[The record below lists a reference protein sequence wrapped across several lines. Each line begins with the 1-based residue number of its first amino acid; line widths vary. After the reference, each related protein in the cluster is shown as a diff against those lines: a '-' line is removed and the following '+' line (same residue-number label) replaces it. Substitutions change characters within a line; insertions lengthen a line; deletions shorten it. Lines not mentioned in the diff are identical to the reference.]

1 MILFS
6 LVCFLINR
14 VVTFSI
20 VIIHFSAFYC
30 RKFSVLLSSKF
41 SESLYFSVFLLI
53 RVVQETFS
61 PVYVTK
67 NLIHQKVTSLRK
79 EAFDTVRSLVEIGNK
94 SRVVG
99 GAETETLSIEK
110 PRHIHS
116 LSPKMKFEH
125 IFCLLL
131 LLYKRRNNRFSSLCP
146 IFL

>member
-116 LSPKMKFEH
+116 LSPKMKF
-125 IFCLLL
+125 
-131 LLYKRRNNRFSSLCP
+131 
-146 IFL
+146 